1 MSYVFQY
8 MLVDTMRQYAMIAAE
23 EYLSKSEVN
32 DEDTQREC
40 LQVETDA
47 ELAEDAV
54 CDWKLDDIDFD
65 VLANAF
71 SDLRMRR
78 LAT

>member
-32 DEDTQREC
+32 DEETQREC

-47 ELAEDAV
+47 ELAEDTVRAWNIE
-54 CDWKLDDIDFD
+54 DMDFD
-65 VLANAF
+65 ALTKAF
-71 SDLRMRR
+71 ADLRMRLR
-78 LAT
+78 T

>member
-8 MLVDTMRQYAMIAAE
+8 MLIDTMRQYAMIVAE

-32 DEDTQREC
+32 DEETQREC

-47 ELAEDAV
+47 ELAEDTVRA
-54 CDWKLDDIDFD
+54 WNIEEMDF
-65 VLANAF
+65 NALTKAF
-71 SDLRMRR
+71 ADLRIR
-78 LAT
+78 LTT

>member
-8 MLVDTMRQYAMIAAE
+8 MLIDTMRQYAMIAAE

-32 DEDTQREC
+32 DEETQREW

-47 ELAEDAV
+47 ELADNTVSAWNLEDM
-54 CDWKLDDIDFD
+54 DFNA
-65 VLANAF
+65 LTNAF
-71 SDLRMRR
+71 ADLRMR
-78 LAT
+78 LTT

>member
-8 MLVDTMRQYAMIAAE
+8 MLIDTMRQYAMIAAE

-32 DEDTQREC
+32 DEETQREC

-47 ELAEDAV
+47 ELA
-54 CDWKLDDIDFD
+54 DDIVSASNFEDMDFNT
-65 VLANAF
+65 LRKAF
-71 SDLRMRR
+71 ADLRMR
-78 LAT
+78 LTT

>member
-1 MSYVFQY
+1 MSYVFQFT
-8 MLVDTMRQYAMIAAE
+8 LIDTMRQYAMIAAE

-47 ELAEDAV
+47 ELAGDAV
-54 CDWKLDDIDFD
+54 CAWNLEDMDF
-65 VLANAF
+65 NALTKAF
-71 SDLRMRR
+71 ADLRMR
-78 LAT
+78 LTV

>member
-1 MSYVFQY
+1 
-8 MLVDTMRQYAMIAAE
+8 MLIDTMRQYAMIAAE
-23 EYLSKSEVN
+23 EYLSSCGVD
-32 DEDTQREC
+32 DEEIQREF

-54 CDWKLDDIDFD
+54 CAWKLDDIDFD

>member
-1 MSYVFQY
+1 VSYVFQFT
-8 MLVDTMRQYAMIAAE
+8 LIDTMRQYAMIAAE

-47 ELAEDAV
+47 KLAEDTV
-54 CDWKLDDIDFD
+54 CAWNLEDMDLKALTK
-65 VLANAF
+65 AF
-71 SDLRMRR
+71 ADLRMR
-78 LAT
+78 LTT

>member
-8 MLVDTMRQYAMIAAE
+8 MLIDTMRQYAMIAAE

-32 DEDTQREC
+32 DEETQREC

-47 ELAEDAV
+47 ELAEDTV
-54 CDWKLDDIDFD
+54 HTWNIEDMDFNA
-65 VLANAF
+65 LTNAF
-71 SDLRMRR
+71 ADLRMR
-78 LAT
+78 LTT

>member
-8 MLVDTMRQYAMIAAE
+8 MLIDTMRQYAMIAAE

-32 DEDTQREC
+32 DEEAQREC

-47 ELAEDAV
+47 ELAEDTVRAWNIE
-54 CDWKLDDIDFD
+54 DMDFD
-65 VLANAF
+65 ALTKAF
-71 SDLRMRR
+71 ADLRIR
-78 LAT
+78 LRT

>member
-1 MSYVFQY
+1 MSYIFQAG
-8 MLVDTMRQYAMIAAE
+8 LIDTMRQYAMIAAE

-47 ELAEDAV
+47 ELAEDTVSAWNLE
-54 CDWKLDDIDFD
+54 DMDF
-65 VLANAF
+65 NALTKAF
-71 SDLRMRR
+71 ADLRMR
-78 LAT
+78 LTT

>member
-1 MSYVFQY
+1 MSYVFQFT
-8 MLVDTMRQYAMIAAE
+8 LIDTMRQYAMIAAE

-47 ELAEDAV
+47 ELAKDKVCAWNLEDM
-54 CDWKLDDIDFD
+54 DF
-65 VLANAF
+65 NALTKAF
-71 SDLRMRR
+71 ADLRMR
-78 LAT
+78 LTT

>member
-47 ELAEDAV
+47 KLAEDTV
-54 CDWKLDDIDFD
+54 CAWNLEDMDF
-65 VLANAF
+65 NALTKAF
-71 SDLRMRR
+71 ADLRVR
-78 LAT
+78 LTT

>member
-1 MSYVFQY
+1 MSYVFRS
-8 MLVDTMRQYAMIAAE
+8 MLIDTMRQYAMFAAE
-23 EYLSKSEVN
+23 EHLSSCGVD
-32 DEDTQREC
+32 DEETQREF

-54 CDWKLDDIDFD
+54 CAWKLDDMDFD
-65 VLANAF
+65 ALTNAF

-78 LAT
+78 STT